1 MKFEKLV
8 NNIIRIIYLLFIF
21 FSIGLLICF
30 LFFRNINGI
39 FTKIIGTIYLII
51 VLLTALSTIY
61 YIILGVIYAFKDK
74 TIKDLIK
81 ESFQSAI
88 FALLVIIIY
97 SLIIYHKIVIGTDYI
112 IIIVF
117 FMIPAFRKFLD
128 TKGFK
133 ILKK

>member
-30 LFFRNINGI
+30 LFFRNINDI
-39 FTKIIGTIYLII
+39 FAKIIGTIYLII

-81 ESFQSAI
+81 ESFQSAM

>member
-81 ESFQSAI
+81 ESFQSAM

>member
-39 FTKIIGTIYLII
+39 FAKIIGTIYLII

-74 TIKDLIK
+74 TIKDLIQ
-81 ESFQSAI
+81 ESLQSAI
-88 FALLVIIIY
+88 FALLVIIVY

-117 FMIPAFRKFLD
+117 FMIPAFRKYLD
-128 TKGFK
+128 IKGFK
-133 ILKK
+133 FLKK

>member
-21 FSIGLLICF
+21 FSIGLLMCF

>member
-21 FSIGLLICF
+21 FSIVLLICF
-30 LFFRNINGI
+30 LFFRNINDI
-39 FTKIIGTIYLII
+39 FAKIIGTIYLII

-81 ESFQSAI
+81 ESFQSAM

>member
-1 MKFEKLV
+1 M
-8 NNIIRIIYLLFIF
+8 
-21 FSIGLLICF
+21 CF

-39 FTKIIGTIYLII
+39 FAKIIGTIYLII

-81 ESFQSAI
+81 ESFQSAV